1 MAEVPAPVI
10 LKCYGCPRHFD
21 DAVDLAPARVGRDLV
36 QLCRSCYITALGRDE
51 KISFE
56 DAQELKLA

>member
-10 LKCYGCPRHFD
+10 LKCDGCPTHFD
-21 DAVDLAPARVGRDLV
+21 DAADLAPARVGRDL
-36 QLCRSCYITALGRDE
+36 LRFCRRCYVTALGVDN

-56 DAQELKLA
+56 QAQELKLN